1 MWYNRTMNYDKNTFD
16 FVKLFSYLSLVLA
29 VVFYI
34 LSVKIQSA
42 FLPLYV
48 IGVLF
53 LISGIVFI
61 IIRVYRK
68 FSIGHSF
75 YVKLVDKK
83 RKEIYSVCNDVLET
97 RNELKRYKK
106 QNLRSYRFDNVKYI
120 GLMLFLG
127 VIASYLLYL
136 VVCMIFI
143 K

>member
-127 VIASYLLYL
+127 AIASYLLYL

>member
-1 MWYNRTMNYDKNTFD
+1 MNYDKNTFD

-127 VIASYLLYL
+127 AIASYLLYL

>member
-1 MWYNRTMNYDKNTFD
+1 MNYDKSTFD

-127 VIASYLLYL
+127 AIASYLLYL